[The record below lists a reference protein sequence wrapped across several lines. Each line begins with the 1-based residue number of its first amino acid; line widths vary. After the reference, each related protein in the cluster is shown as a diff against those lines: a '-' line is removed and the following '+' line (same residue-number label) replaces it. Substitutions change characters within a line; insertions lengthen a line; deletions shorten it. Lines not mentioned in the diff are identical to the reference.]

1 MKRAAGMSSETN
13 GAEAVRDG
21 RSRKKLAPLLS
32 GGGVATSLA
41 LMACC
46 ALPPLLA
53 SVGLAGAWTLD
64 VQTFLGPHEN
74 LLFWV
79 SLGSLGAATVA
90 WIWQIRS
97 ACSGCS
103 PGGHVIGGVLTPA
116 MLVVGACLTWLALH
130 PI

>member
-1 MKRAAGMSSETN
+1 MERIAALSSETN

-21 RSRKKLAPLLS
+21 RSRDKLAPLLS

-53 SVGLAGAWTLD
+53 SVGVAGAWTLD
-64 VQTFLGPHEN
+64 VQTFLGPREN
-74 LLFWV
+74 LLLWV
-79 SLGSLGAATVA
+79 SLGSLGAAAVA
-90 WIWQIRS
+90 WMWQIRS
-97 ACSGCS
+97 ACLSCS
-103 PGGHVIGGVLTPA
+103 PGGHAILGVLTPA

>member
-1 MKRAAGMSSETN
+1 MERVAAMSSATN

-21 RSRKKLAPLLS
+21 RSRDKLAPLLS

-79 SLGSLGAATVA
+79 SLGSLGAAAVA
-90 WIWQIRS
+90 WIWQMRR

-103 PGGHVIGGVLTPA
+103 PARHAIVRVLTPA